1 MLPLRLSAD
10 PARPR
15 PAPLRRDPAPSRL
28 RYRLT
33 RLWLRQGVRR
43 TVNFGLPLVAGLLA
57 GWTLMAQIDVRGQVS
72 AWVATLH
79 EKIVD
84 RPQFTITAIAVPG
97 VSRDLGEQ
105 IRVAAFVRLPAS
117 SLELDVNAVRER
129 IEALDAVQRARVR
142 ALPSGVLEI
151 QAVERVPVAVWRA
164 PDRIELVDANGVR
177 VAEVDSRLR
186 RPDLPLIAGD
196 GAAAHVPEALSLL
209 TAAEPVGARVRG
221 LARVGERRWDLV
233 LDRDQVV
240 KLPEA
245 EPLVALRRVMALE
258 ATDEILKRD
267 VAVVDMRDPG
277 RPMLRLTER
286 AMAEVKRLKA
296 GKTGEDA

>member
-1 MLPLRLSAD
+1 MLPVRRA
-10 PARPR
+10 A
-15 PAPLRRDPAPSRL
+15 PAPRRDPAPSRL

-33 RLWLRQGVRR
+33 RIWLRPGVRR
-43 TVNFGLPLVAGLLA
+43 TVNFGVPLAAGLLA
-57 GWTLMAQIDVRGQVS
+57 SWTVLAQFDIRGQV
-72 AWVATLH
+72 AGWVDTLH

-84 RPQFTITAIAVPG
+84 RPQFTITAITVPG
-97 VSRDLGEQ
+97 VSRDLAEQ

-151 QAVERVPVAVWRA
+151 QAVERVPVVVWRTA
-164 PDRIELVDANGVR
+164 DGIELLDHDGVR
-177 VAEVDSRLR
+177 VAEVDSRMR
-186 RPDLPLIAGD
+186 RPDLPLIAGE
-196 GAAAHVPEALSLL
+196 GADAHVAEALALL
-209 TAAEPVGARVRG
+209 GIAEPVGARVRG
-221 LARVGERRWDLV
+221 LVRMGERRWDLV

-245 EPLVALRRVMALE
+245 DPAAALRKVMALE
-258 ATDEILKRD
+258 ATGEVLKRD
-267 VAVVDMRDPG
+267 VAVVDMRDPA
-277 RPMLRLTER
+277 RPIMRLTER
-286 AMAEVKRLKA
+286 ALAEVKRLKA